1 MMLKAQFHHRTLESN
16 KNPQISETVNVRM
29 KDKSIITVE
38 SFTINIC
45 VSLTMWTHVLTFT
58 DFKARRTLSDHLF

>member
-1 MMLKAQFHHRTLESN
+1 MMLKAQFHHRTLEYE
-16 KNPQISETVNVRM
+16 NPQISETVNVRM

-38 SFTINIC
+38 SFTIIIW
-45 VSLTMWTHVLTFT
+45 VSLTMWTHDLTFT